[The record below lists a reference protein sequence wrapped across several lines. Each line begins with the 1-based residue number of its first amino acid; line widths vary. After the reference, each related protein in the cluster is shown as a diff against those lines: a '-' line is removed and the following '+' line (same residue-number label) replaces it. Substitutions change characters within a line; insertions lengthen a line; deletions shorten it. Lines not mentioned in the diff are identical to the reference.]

1 MNLGIL
7 WHGDFTITVHDTDCR
22 DFHKPRKERSSGL
35 ESGIIIGCTAL
46 LDKKIHKKVS
56 DHQALF
62 DYLDNWL
69 HTSDLGETKL
79 EYMNCTNKERGI

>member
-46 LDKKIHKKVS
+46 LDKKIHKNFSVKFKSVGRRKPS
-56 DHQALF
+56 
-62 DYLDNWL
+62 
-69 HTSDLGETKL
+69 S
-79 EYMNCTNKERGI
+79 MPR